1 MKSGTMKRT
10 AGKSRLGH
18 YLILALYTVA
28 ITMLHVQYYF
38 TPPPTPPPPRLIYRR
53 DKDASSKPT
62 TFLLGIF
69 TVLQDV
75 SRRKLIRETMLLQRD
90 LPDDSRQRVCSLQD
104 YIATNST
111 KCQIIY
117 TFVIGGNPQA
127 SPEWHADSYLP
138 RTLDPNTMLKH
149 EKDIIYLNIK
159 ENMNEGKTASWFD
172 YASSQHPELDY
183 IAKADSDA
191 LISIPQL
198 ISHINGRL
206 PPGNEHPKVY
216 GGFLNE
222 YEACGG
228 AGELCDK
235 IRGKVYMSGQFY
247 WLSQDLAR
255 YISQDK
261 VRSRPFS
268 KTHNEDTDLAFLI
281 LSYPEPIEF
290 SICNNAKFWLHPL
303 KKEEEWLEA
312 YRKMSNDWYSTSIS
326 GWIGGLYDKKELA
339 SPVQSIVGK
348 VIRSIKMP
356 IFLD

>member
-1 MKSGTMKRT
+1 MIT
-10 AGKSRLGH
+10 SRIGV
-18 YLILALYTVA
+18 YLILALYTVS
-28 ITMLHVQYYF
+28 ITMLHIQHYF
-38 TPPPTPPPPRLIYRR
+38 TPPAIPPPPRLIYRR
-53 DKDASSKPT
+53 EKNSSSKPT

-75 SRRKLIRETMLLQRD
+75 QRRKLIRQTMLMQRD
-90 LPDDSRQRVCSLQD
+90 LPDDSRGRVCSLQD
-104 YIATNST
+104 YVKTNST
-111 KCQIIY
+111 KCQVVY

-127 SPEWHADSYLP
+127 TPEWHAESYLP
-138 RTLDPNTMLKH
+138 RTLDPDTMLKH
-149 EKDIIYLNIK
+149 EKDIVYLNIK
-159 ENMNEGKTASWFD
+159 ENMNDGKTMSWFD

-228 AGELCDK
+228 TEICDK

-255 YISQDK
+255 YISQDE
-261 VRSRPFS
+261 VRKRPFMT
-268 KTHNEDTDLAFLI
+268 THNEDTDLGFLV

-290 SICNNAKFWLHPL
+290 SICNNAKFWVHPL
-303 KKEEEWLEA
+303 KGEKEWLQE
-312 YRKMSNDWYSTSIS
+312 YQKMSSDWYATTVSA
-326 GWIGGLYDKKELA
+326 WIGGLYNKEALE
-339 SPVQSIVGK
+339 SPVQSLVGK
-348 VIRSIKMP
+348 VMQSMRMP